1 MITANMYKT
10 MLNNKGG
17 TLHKARRNHSDMI
30 MNATFT
36 GDIGYKKVYI
46 LDKDNGWHYEDA
58 KYSKHATPSILKD
71 AVDNYLQFRP
81 KVHYPV
87 GTYVFIPDD
96 TSFDIGFEETEP
108 SNPFKDLNFN
118 MNKLWL
124 IVGRDD
130 ANDFV
135 RYNILKCNWEFKW
148 VVNYNGENRIMN
160 IIGCVRNA
168 NSYTSGVW
176 TADYSVS
183 LDNITNA
190 WVPDTYLIYDN
201 KISDFELCD
210 TRYLRHEQRFML
222 THNKLDPKVYAVTK
236 VQDLIP
242 QGIIKLTLK
251 QDELNDVR
259 DNLDLMI
266 CDYYS
271 DSGEILPR
279 RENELDKPVI
289 TLLWGA
295 VINEDGILMKNH
307 QPENVLHIAQTT
319 YYNVE
324 FLSNGQPLKM
334 DSEWRIKY
342 IGTSDLTDEEKEQLC
357 NMLIMRQIDNDAI
370 SIRPS
375 KANRLIGER
384 FELTVQDLSGD
395 YTLSY
400 NLEVQQ

>member
-1 MITANMYKT
+1 MITQDMYKT
-10 MLNNKGG
+10 MLFNKGA
-17 TLHKARRNHSDMI
+17 TLHKARRNQSDMI

-46 LDKDNGWHYEDA
+46 LDKEEGWHYEDA

-96 TSFDIGFEETEP
+96 TSFDLDFDEDEP
-108 SNPFKDLNFN
+108 DNPFKDINFDI
-118 MNKLWL
+118 NKLWL

-135 RYNILKCNWEFKW
+135 RYNILKCNWDFKW
-148 VVNYNGENRIMN
+148 VARVNGENRILN
-160 IIGCVRNA
+160 VIGCIRNA

-190 WVPDTYLIYDN
+190 WIPDTYLIYGNNLSEYD
-201 KISDFELCD
+201 LCD
-210 TRYLRHEQRFML
+210 TRYLQHEQRFML

-251 QDELNDVR
+251 QDAL
-259 DNLDLMI
+259 DNVKDNVDLMI

-271 DSGEILPR
+271 DFGEVVTKQEIGY
-279 RENELDKPVI
+279 NVQAVGF
-289 TLLWGA
+289 LWSA
-295 VINEDGILMKNH
+295 EIDEDGILQKNREQNH
-307 QPENVLHIAQTT
+307 ILHIAQTS
-319 YYNVE
+319 YYNCE
-324 FLSNGQPLKM
+324 FFLGNILQ
-334 DSEWRIKY
+334 DEQAEWRIDY
-342 IGTSDLTDEEKEQLC
+342 AGNSELTDKEKEHLC
-357 NMLIMRQIDNDAI
+357 ELLVMRQIDKNTI

-375 KANRLIGER
+375 KANKLIGER
-384 FELTVQDLSGD
+384 FILSVQDRNGD
-395 YTLSY
+395 YAISIE
-400 NLEVQQ
+400 LEVQR

>member
-10 MLNNKGG
+10 MLNNKGN

-30 MNATFT
+30 MNVTFT

-201 KISDFELCD
+201 KILDFELCD
-210 TRYLRHEQRFML
+210 TRYLRYEQRFML
-222 THNKLDPKVYAVTK
+222 THNRLDPKVYTVTK
-236 VQDLIP
+236 VQDLVP

-295 VINEDGILMKNH
+295 VISEDGILMKNR
-307 QPENVLHIAQTT
+307 QPENILHIAQTT

>member
-1 MITANMYKT
+1 MYKT
-10 MLNNKGG
+10 MLNNKGS
-17 TLHKARRNHSDMI
+17 TLHKVRRNHSDMI

-222 THNKLDPKVYAVTK
+222 THNRLDPKVYAVTK

-242 QGIIKLTLK
+242 QGVIKLTLK

-295 VINEDGILMKNH
+295 VINEDGILMKNR

>member
-1 MITANMYKT
+1 MITVSMYGA
-10 MLNNKGG
+10 MLKNKGA
-17 TLHKARRNHSDMI
+17 TLYKARRNHADMI
-30 MNATFT
+30 MNATFA

-46 LDKDNGWHYEDA
+46 LDKENGWHYEEA

-96 TSFDIGFEETEP
+96 TSFDIGFEEEEP
-108 SNPFKDLNFN
+108 INPFKDSNFDI
-118 MNKLWL
+118 NKLWL

-135 RYNILKCNWEFKW
+135 RYNILKCNWDFKW
-148 VVNYNGENRIMN
+148 VARINGENKIMN
-160 IIGCVRNA
+160 VIGCVRNA

-190 WVPDTYLIYDN
+190 WVPDTYLIYND
-201 KISDFELCD
+201 KLSEFELCD

-222 THNKLDPKVYAVTK
+222 THNRLDPKVYAVTK
-236 VQDLIP
+236 VQDLVP

-279 RENELDKPVI
+279 RENELDKPII

-295 VINEDGILMKNH
+295 IISEDGILMKNR
-307 QPENVLHIAQTT
+307 QPENILHIAQTT
-319 YYNVE
+319 CYNVE
-324 FLSNGQPLKM
+324 FLSNGQPLEM

-342 IGTSDLTDEEKEQLC
+342 IGTSDLTDVEKEQLC